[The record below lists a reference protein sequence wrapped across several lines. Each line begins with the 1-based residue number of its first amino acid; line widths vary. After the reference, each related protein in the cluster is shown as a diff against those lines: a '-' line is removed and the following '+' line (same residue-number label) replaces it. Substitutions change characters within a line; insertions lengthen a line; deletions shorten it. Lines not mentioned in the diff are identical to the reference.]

1 VKCPCQIDGGISFY
15 VCGFNNCEGRQAKSR
30 KLLETKKM
38 EEKNNN
44 KFIYENKDAIEV
56 IMDNISYEVWGKL
69 RV

>member
-1 VKCPCQIDGGISFY
+1 
-15 VCGFNNCEGRQAKSR
+15 
-30 KLLETKKM
+30 M